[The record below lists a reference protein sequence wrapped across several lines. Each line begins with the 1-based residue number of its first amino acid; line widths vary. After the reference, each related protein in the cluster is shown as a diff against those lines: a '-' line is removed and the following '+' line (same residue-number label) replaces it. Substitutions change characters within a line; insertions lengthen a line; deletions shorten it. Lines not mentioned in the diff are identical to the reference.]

1 MLPPI
6 FESNSSDLAMKA
18 EERGNTMS
26 PAAPKIAGTVTV
38 RRTLD
43 SKCDNEPRGSVVK
56 KRIRYKGYVIEAQA
70 NELRDGGFSV
80 EFYLEEHDA
89 SGVTVTQ
96 FYVPSTFPTQEAAFE
111 AAIQAGRQKI
121 DMGFEKGSVVVN
133 G

>member
-1 MLPPI
+1 M
-6 FESNSSDLAMKA
+6 
-18 EERGNTMS
+18 
-26 PAAPKIAGTVTV
+26 
-38 RRTLD
+38 
-43 SKCDNEPRGSVVK
+43 K